1 MYKFCIYHSIRVDI
15 FRCLKY
21 NFWLLLLAL
30 LDSKTYRQAVKH
42 ILHYLKGTSH
52 YGLSIQ
58 ATPNYNLTCFTNVDH
73 ASSSDDH
80 QNTSSYFVFMGSNI
94 ILWSSTKQKVVSRST
109 AESKYRAVAN
119 GAAELSLIGSLL
131 RELNIATNFISC
143 LYYDNI
149 SANYMI
155 ANPVFHGP
163 TKHIEIDFHFVRE
176 KVFHK
181 NLTMLYIPFAD
192 QLADCLTK
200 ALPVQRFLHFRNKL
214 TVLTRPL
221 SLRGADK

>member
-73 ASSSDDH
+73 ASSPDDH
-80 QNTSSYFVFMGSNI
+80 QSTSNYFVFMGSNI
-94 ILWSSTKQKVVSRST
+94 ISWSSTKQKVVSRST

-200 ALPVQRFLHFRNKL
+200 ALPVQ
-214 TVLTRPL
+214 
-221 SLRGADK
+221 

>member
-73 ASSSDDH
+73 ASSPDDH
-80 QNTSSYFVFMGSNI
+80 QSTSNYFVFMGSNI
-94 ILWSSTKQKVVSRST
+94 ISWSSTKQKVVSRST
-109 AESKYRAVAN
+109 AESKYRAAAN

>member
-1 MYKFCIYHSIRVDI
+1 MYKCCIYHSIRVDI

-21 NFWLLLLAL
+21 SFWLLLLAL

-42 ILHYLKGTSH
+42 ILHYLKETSH

-73 ASSSDDH
+73 ASSPDDH
-80 QNTSSYFVFMGSNI
+80 QSTSNYFVFMGSNI
-94 ILWSSTKQKVVSRST
+94 ISWSSTKQKVVSRST

-119 GAAELSLIGSLL
+119 GAAELSWIGSLL
-131 RELNIATNFISC
+131 RELNIAPTLFLASTMTT
-143 LYYDNI
+143 LVPT
-149 SANYMI
+149 MT
-155 ANPVFHGP
+155 ANPVFHGR

-181 NLTMLYIPFAD
+181 TLTMLYTPSVD

-221 SLRGADK
+221 SLRGTDK